1 MAKKVKKTNK
11 KKNPEV
17 SITIPIYNEE
27 EGIEE
32 TLTNLVKV
40 LEKEKID
47 YELVLVNHGSWDNT
61 QKILES
67 LAKKNKRLNAI
78 YLEKNLGFG
87 GGIMYGFEHSKGDY
101 IGFTCADE
109 EVSAEDVFKIY
120 NELRNSNFD
129 VSKSRRMDRKDGLF
143 RKFTSFV
150 FNSLISMRFNL
161 GLKDING
168 YPIFMKRELFQDVKT
183 KEIAYLFNLD
193 FLINMKRAG
202 YRIIEIP
209 IIHHERKKG
218 KSFMKLSRI
227 FKMAFGFFKY
237 ALGLKA

>member
-1 MAKKVKKTNK
+1 MNK
-11 KKNPEV
+11 NNPEV

-27 EGIEE
+27 AGIEE
-32 TLTNLVKV
+32 TVTNLVKV
-40 LEKEKID
+40 LEKEKVD

-61 QKILES
+61 QKILER
-67 LAKKNKRLNAI
+67 LAKKNKRLNVI
-78 YLEKNLGFG
+78 YLEKNLGYG

-120 NELRNSNFD
+120 NELKNSDFD
-129 VSKSRRMDRKDGLF
+129 VSKSRRMNRKDGLF
-143 RKFTSFV
+143 RKFTSFI
-150 FNSLISMRFNL
+150 FNSLISIRFNL

-168 YPIFMKRELFQDVKT
+168 YPIFMKRELFQNVKT

-227 FKMAFGFFKY
+227 FKMALGFFKY
-237 ALGLKA
+237 ALRTKS